1 MKVYTVSSSVSNGP
15 KVFSTKERVITYIE
29 NLVKNNPIEMK
40 YEYSGHYT
48 NMDTMEYSYIN
59 PINGEKDMVYFFI
72 HEVEIDAE

>member
-29 NLVKNNPIEMK
+29 NLVKNNSIEMK

-59 PINGEKDMVYFFI
+59 PINREKNMIYFFI